1 MTVHVFNHRLSPP
14 HLNYLAPQQQRA
26 AKRCLRHFT
35 SLVFGRRRGDFPLK
49 PPCLRARNLLASS
62 GAWKIAPGPLVPL
75 ADKHCRASGAVS
87 FSARPP
93 PPGSSEIVNPTR
105 DPASSHLCPL
115 LQSRSWCAGR
125 KVGGF
130 QSQTPIFLDSG
141 KLNSG
146 PCAKKRVF
154 NISGINS

>member
-75 ADKHCRASGAVS
+75 SDKLCRASGAVS

-93 PPGSSEIVNPTR
+93 PPDHQKLSIPREIEPPRTSVLSFSRGVDVLGERSEGFKVKLRFFWIVAN
-105 DPASSHLCPL
+105 
-115 LQSRSWCAGR
+115 
-125 KVGGF
+125 
-130 QSQTPIFLDSG
+130 
-141 KLNSG
+141 
-146 PCAKKRVF
+146 
-154 NISGINS
+154 

>member
-14 HLNYLAPQQQRA
+14 HLNYLAQQQGA

-105 DPASSHLCPL
+105 DRAPRTSVLSF
-115 LQSRSWCAGR
+115 SRGVDVLGERSEGF
-125 KVGGF
+125 KV
-130 QSQTPIFLDSG
+130 
-141 KLNSG
+141 KLRFFWIVAN
-146 PCAKKRVF
+146 
-154 NISGINS
+154 

>member
-49 PPCLRARNLLASS
+49 PPSS
-62 GAWKIAPGPLVPL
+62 GQKSSCQQRSVENRSRTARTSRRQTLSSLRRGLVL
-75 ADKHCRASGAVS
+75 CEAAA
-87 FSARPP
+87 A
-93 PPGSSEIVNPTR
+93 GSSEIVNPTR

-130 QSQTPIFLDSG
+130 QSQTPIFWDSG
-141 KLNSG
+141 KLNFG